1 MIFEL
6 IEILCK
12 RICRPLNIMEV
23 CGTHTSEIFRY
34 GIRSILPNSI
44 KLLSGPGCPVCV
56 TSINDIDK
64 AIALSRL
71 DDIIMT
77 TFGDMMRVPGGMRS
91 LTEARAEGA
100 DIRVVYSPM
109 ESIDIARLNRQK
121 RVVFLSTGFET
132 TAPIIAATISEA
144 ELSRTDNFYIY
155 SLNKTLPPALD
166 FLLQSKEAQIDGFLL
181 PGHVSTITGSL
192 IYHFIPSKYSI
203 PCVITGFGS
212 DDILTGIAMLL
223 MQIYEERKEV
233 EIQYKSAVTMG
244 GNTKASVLIN
254 EYFEPVDAHWRGIGL
269 IKGSGLSLRA
279 EYIHR
284 DINSVCSVYATNSV
298 EPQGCMCG
306 YVLKGLMNPPECS
319 LFGHQCTPSKPVGA
333 CMVSEEGS
341 CSIYYKYF
349 RHYNLPT

>member
-12 RICRPLNIMEV
+12 KIPRPLNIMEV
-23 CGTHTSEIFRY
+23 CGTHTSEIFRH

-64 AIALSRL
+64 AIYISKL
-71 DDIIMT
+71 DGIIMA
-77 TFGDMMRVPGGMRS
+77 TFGDMMRVPGAMQS

-100 DIRVVYSPM
+100 DIRVVYSPI
-109 ESIDIARLNRQK
+109 ESLDIARLNRQK

-132 TAPIIAATISEA
+132 TAPLVAATISEA
-144 ELSRTDNFYIY
+144 ERSRIDNFYIY

-181 PGHVSTITGSL
+181 PGHVSTITGSR
-192 IYHFIPSKYSI
+192 IYDFIPSKYSI

-212 DDILTGIAMLL
+212 DDIMTGIAMLL
-223 MQIYEERKEV
+223 RQIYEERKEV
-233 EIQYKSAVTMG
+233 EIQYKSAVTRD
-244 GNTKASVLIN
+244 GNTKASGLIN
-254 EYFEPVDAHWRGIGL
+254 KYFESSDAHWRGIGL
-269 IKGSGLSLRA
+269 IKGSGLSLTD
-279 EYIHR
+279 EYKNR
-284 DINSVCSVYATNSV
+284 DINSVCSVYATNSM

-306 YVLKGLMNPPECS
+306 YVLKGLMSPPECS
-319 LFGHQCTPSKPVGA
+319 LFGQRCTPTKPVGA

-341 CSIYYKYF
+341 CSIYYKY
-349 RHYNLPT
+349 HLHQKI